1 METITFKINQKV
13 KVKKIIKDDGSCSGC
28 GSKRGD
34 VVAEVGMEGFV
45 CDITDFLFKPVIVV
59 HFIEK
64 QKRIGFREEELDIIE
79 DFDEE
84 EGKWI
89 MLQ

>member
-59 HFIEK
+59 HFI
-64 QKRIGFREEELDIIE
+64 GFREEELDIIE